1 MCQCY
6 RYAAGVEQ
14 VCATLSYRYAAS
26 VVQVCHP
33 VLQVHCRCCTGV
45 PPCPTGTLQ
54 VYRCAALSY
63 RYAASV
69 VQVCHPVLQV
79 RSQCCTGVPP
89 CPTGTLQ
96 VLYKLKTGKLFDKNK
111 CRNPEPDDDPFA
123 VQHMYMCAES
133 RLLAVAGITHV
144 ILFRFCKQ
152 EKSADCQVGPR
163 GGGGGGRSRQ
173 YPHGRDIRRT
183 AGLTGS
189 GELVSN
195 LSVVIYIAVFCL
207 ECPVSNT
214 ERVKIVLSFS
224 EVIALS

>member
-1 MCQCY
+1 MLY
-6 RYAAGVEQ
+6 RCANVTGMLQ
-14 VCATLSYRYAAS
+14 VLNRCVPRCPTGTQPVLYRCATLSYRYTAG

-33 VLQVHCRCCTGV
+33 VLQVHYRCTGV
-45 PPCPTGTLQ
+45 PPCSTGTLQ
-54 VYRCAALSY
+54 VLYRCAP
-63 RYAASV
+63 R
-69 VQVCHPVLQV
+69 
-79 RSQCCTGVPP
+79 

-163 GGGGGGRSRQ
+163 
-173 YPHGRDIRRT
+173 
-183 AGLTGS
+183 
-189 GELVSN
+189 
-195 LSVVIYIAVFCL
+195 
-207 ECPVSNT
+207 
-214 ERVKIVLSFS
+214 
-224 EVIALS
+224 